1 MKTERRV
8 KFGEVLIFVVLFVL
22 FVNLGCASE
31 IPPEEEWRKTL
42 GGTDVEGASAV
53 QQTADG
59 GFILAGYTK
68 SYGAGS
74 KDFWLVKTYSNGTA
88 EWNRAFG
95 GTDGEGARAVQQTAD
110 GGFILAG
117 STVSYGA
124 GSTDVWLVKTDSD
137 GTEEWNRTFGGT
149 GYEVARS
156 VQQTTDGG
164 FILAG
169 WIGSHGVGYDEA
181 WLVKTDSNGTEEW
194 NRTFRGTYY
203 DRAHSV
209 QQTTDGGFILAGWT
223 ESYGTGSADFWLV
236 KTDSDGKEDW
246 NKTFGGTNW
255 DEAHSVQQTTDGGF
269 ILAGSVDSYGAGST
283 DAWLV
288 KTDSNG
294 TAEWTKTFGGTQGD
308 SAFSVRQTTDG
319 GFILAGGTTS
329 YGAGMGDFWLIKLK
343 GEPKELLVHNID
355 TGKKFPKI
363 QDAIDDPT
371 TIEGHRII
379 VDIGTYNENV
389 VVDKS
394 LTLRGIGMPV
404 VDAGSSGSAITLS
417 ADEITLDGFTA
428 TNSGSSYG
436 DAGINVTSNNNT
448 ITGNNASNNK
458 YYGIS
463 LWDCSSNKIYLNN
476 FINNTDNV
484 YSFNSTNIWNTTK
497 EITYSYN
504 GSAYTSYMG
513 NYWSDYKEKYL
524 DAKEIDGCGIGDTSY
539 RIDSDN
545 DTYPLIEPI
554 ENYYSEESQP
564 TIILFNPSSLVSDI
578 EGTTRT
584 FSITIEPTVNVSWLL
599 NGTEVQRNTSVTSA
613 SYTNTSAVAGTW
625 NVSAIATNAKGQ
637 DMQVWI
643 WNVTSKI
650 LSVHNLD
657 TGKNFSL
664 IQDAIDDPDTIDGHT
679 ITVEAGTYYEN
690 VDVSKRLTL
699 RGIDMPVI
707 DAGDNGSA
715 VTLSVDGITLEG
727 FIATNA
733 GSWPEAGINVTSND
747 NIITGNNAS
756 NNLYCGICLWYS
768 CNNTIT
774 NNNPTSG
781 IYLWFSCNNNIITGN
796 TACYSR
802 YGILLIDSS
811 NNTITDNNAR
821 NNDYNGIYLESSS
834 GNTITGNTAC
844 DNNWHGISLEYSSSS
859 TNTIM
864 SNTACYNNGNGI
876 DLDSCSNNIIIGNNA
891 SSNNNGIRLSSSN
904 NNDISG
910 NNACYN
916 SGNGIDIESSSS
928 NVTGNTVTNN
938 GNGIDLYYSSN
949 NIITSNNASNN
960 IYNGIALYHSNS
972 NNNITGNMVCDN
984 NDYGIYLRDS
994 SSNNIYLN
1002 NFKNNADSFYSYISY
1017 NFWYSTEEITYTYN
1031 GSTYTNYL
1039 GNYWGDYKEK
1049 YPEAEEINGCGI
1061 WDTPYCIEGYKD
1073 NYPLMQ
1079 PGENY
1084 FATVSAFD
1092 TGPGTYPC
1100 IMGTHTGTI
1109 KPSHNLNVSKLYT
1122 YPCAGTGGHT
1132 KSIELYENGTLIANG
1147 TWTGYHEDW
1156 HNITLHSGTDG
1167 TSYVT
1172 LLRDHEYNYTIRTG
1186 SYPQILHTTSKEVT
1200 GGTITCS
1207 SFVDANGK
1215 TYTDRIPAIK
1225 FV

>member
-1 MKTERRV
+1 GTE
-8 KFGEVLIFVVLFVL
+8 
-22 FVNLGCASE
+22 
-31 IPPEEEWRKTL
+31 
-42 GGTDVEGASAV
+42 
-53 QQTADG
+53 
-59 GFILAGYTK
+59 
-68 SYGAGS
+68 
-74 KDFWLVKTYSNGTA
+74 
-88 EWNRAFG
+88 EWNRTFG
-95 GTDGEGARAVQQTAD
+95 GTGYDLAYSVQQTAD

-124 GSTDVWLVKTDSD
+124 GSADAWLVKTDSD

-149 GYEVARS
+149 SYDEVRS

-169 WIGSHGVGYDEA
+169 CIGSHGVGSDEA

-209 QQTTDGGFILAGWT
+209 QQTTDGGFILAGLT
-223 ESYGTGSADFWLV
+223 ESYGAGSADFWLV
-236 KTDSDGKEDW
+236 KTDSDGNEDW
-246 NKTFGGTNW
+246 DKTFGGTNW
-255 DEAHSVQQTTDGGF
+255 DESHSVQQTTDGGF
-269 ILAGSVDSYGAGST
+269 ILAGSVYSYGAGSN

-294 TAEWTKTFGGTQGD
+294 TAEWTKTFGGTGPD
-308 SAFSVRQTTDG
+308 SASSVWQTING

-329 YGAGMGDFWLIKLK
+329 YGAGMHDFWLIKLK
-343 GEPKELLVHNID
+343 GEPKELSIHNID
-355 TGKKFPKI
+355 TGKNFPKI

-371 TIEGHRII
+371 TIDGHMII

-394 LTLRGIGMPV
+394 LTLRGIGMPI
-404 VDAGSSGSAITLS
+404 VDADSSGSAITLS

-463 LWDCSSNKIYLNN
+463 LWDCNSNKIYLNN

-484 YSFNSTNIWNTTK
+484 YSFNSTNIWNSTK

-513 NYWSDYKEKYL
+513 NYWGDYKEKYL

-564 TIILFNPSSLVSDI
+564 TIISFNPSSLVSDI

-584 FSITIEPTVNVSWLL
+584 FSITIEPTVNVSWHI

-690 VDVSKRLTL
+690 VDVNKRLTL

-715 VTLSVDGITLEG
+715 VTLSADGITLEG

-756 NNLYCGICLWYS
+756 TNLYCGICLWYS

-844 DNNWHGISLEYSSSS
+844 DNNRHGISLEYSSSS

-864 SNTACYNNGNGI
+864 SNTACNNNGNGI

-891 SSNNNGIRLSSSN
+891 CSNNNGIRLSTSSN

-972 NNNITGNMVCDN
+972 NNNITGNTVCNN

-1002 NFKNNADSFYSYISY
+1002 NFKNNADSVYSYISY
-1017 NFWYSTEEITYTYN
+1017 NFWYSTEKITYTYS

-1061 WDTPYCIEGYKD
+1061 WDTPYSIEGYKD

-1079 PGENY
+1079 PWENY

-1092 TGPGTYPC
+1092 TGPGTYPS

-1109 KPSHNLNVSKLYT
+1109 IPSHNINVSKLYT
-1122 YPCAGTGGHT
+1122 NPCAGTGGHT
-1132 KSIELYENGTLIANG
+1132 KSIKLYENSTLIANV
-1147 TWTGYHEDW
+1147 TWNGYLDEDW
-1156 HNITLHSGTDG
+1156 HNITLHNVTDG

-1172 LLRDHEYNYTIRTG
+1172 LLQDHKYNYTIRTG
-1186 SYPQILHTTSKEVT
+1186 SYPQILHATSKEVT
-1200 GGTITCS
+1200 GGEITCS
-1207 SFVDANGK
+1207 SFVDANGNI
-1215 TYTDRIPAIK
+1215 YTDWIPAIRLCK
-1225 FV
+1225 D

>member
-8 KFGEVLIFVVLFVL
+8 KLGKVLIFVVLFVI

-31 IPPEEEWRKTL
+31 IPPEEEWRKTF
-42 GGTDVEGASAV
+42 GGTDGEGASAV

-59 GFILAGYTK
+59 GYILAGYTK

-74 KDFWLVKTYSNGTA
+74 HDFWLVKAYSNGTE

-95 GTDGEGARAVQQTAD
+95 GTSSDMASSVLQTSDDGFIIAGKTQSYGAGSNDCWLVKTDSRGTEEWNRTFGGSGYDWAYSVQQTTD

-124 GSTDVWLVKTDSD
+124 GSADVWLVKTDSR

-149 GYEVARS
+149 GYDEARS
-156 VQQTTDGG
+156 VHQTTDGG

-169 WIGSHGVGYDEA
+169 WLGSHGVGYDEA

-203 DRAHSV
+203 DLAHSV
-209 QQTTDGGFILAGWT
+209 Q
-223 ESYGTGSADFWLV
+223 
-236 KTDSDGKEDW
+236 
-246 NKTFGGTNW
+246 
-255 DEAHSVQQTTDGGF
+255 
-269 ILAGSVDSYGAGST
+269 
-283 DAWLV
+283 
-288 KTDSNG
+288 
-294 TAEWTKTFGGTQGD
+294 
-308 SAFSVRQTTDG
+308 QTTDG

-343 GEPKELLVHNID
+343 GEPKELPVHNID
-355 TGKKFPKI
+355 TGKNFPKI

-371 TIEGHRII
+371 TIDGHMII

-389 VVDKS
+389 VLDKS

-458 YYGIS
+458 CYGVS

-476 FINNTDNV
+476 FINNTDNA
-484 YSFNSTNIWNTTK
+484 YSFNSTNIWNSTK

-539 RIDSDN
+539 RIDSDS

-554 ENYYSEESQP
+554 ENYYFEESQP
-564 TIILFNPSSLVSDI
+564 TIILFNPSSQVSDI

-584 FSITIEPTVNVSWLL
+584 FCITIEPTVNVSWLL
-599 NGTEVQRNTSVTSA
+599 NGTEVQRNMSVTSA

-664 IQDAIDDPDTIDGHT
+664 IQDAIDDPNTIDGHT

-715 VTLSVDGITLEG
+715 VTLSADGITLEG

-733 GSWPEAGINVTSND
+733 GSWPEAGIYVTSND

-781 IYLWFSCNNNIITGN
+781 IYLWFSCNNNI
-796 TACYSR
+796 
-802 YGILLIDSS
+802 
-811 NNTITDNNAR
+811 
-821 NNDYNGIYLESSS
+821 
-834 GNTITGNTAC
+834 ITGNTAC

-891 SSNNNGIRLSSSN
+891 SSNNNGIRLSTSSN

-960 IYNGIALYHSNS
+960 IYNGIVLYHSNS
-972 NNNITGNMVCDN
+972 NNNITGNMICSN

-994 SSNNIYLN
+994 SSNKIYIN
-1002 NFKNNADSFYSYISY
+1002 NFINNTDNVYSEGSSNIW
-1017 NFWYSTEEITYTYN
+1017 NATEKITYTYSGN
-1031 GSTYTNYL
+1031 TYTNYL
-1039 GNYWGDYKEK
+1039 GNYWCNYTGNDTNNDGIGD
-1049 YPEAEEINGCGI
+1049 I
-1061 WDTPYCIEGYKD
+1061 PYNIDLDHDYR
-1073 NYPLMQ
+1073 PLMQ
-1079 PGENY
+1079 PWENY
-1084 FATVSAFD
+1084 FVLSIFD
-1092 TGPGTYPC
+1092 TGPGTYPSL
-1100 IMGTHTGTI
+1100 MGTHTGTI
-1109 KPSHNLNVSKLYT
+1109 IPSNNLTVSKLYT
-1122 YPCAGTGGHT
+1122 YPCMGTGGHT
-1132 KSIELYENGTLIANG
+1132 ESIKIYKNGTLIANG
-1147 TWTGYHEDW
+1147 TWNGYLDEDW
-1156 HNITLHSGTDG
+1156 HNITLHNVTDG

-1172 LLRDHEYNYTIRTG
+1172 LWQDHEYNYTIRTG

-1207 SFVDANGK
+1207 SFVDANGNI
-1215 TYTDRIPAIK
+1215 YNDWIPGIK
-1225 FV
+1225 FF